1 MISRHIRP
9 KSYIH
14 LANGETRE
22 LCPGVPIEGA
32 SIIHTDSKILLE
44 MDAESIRKSEIQRKN
59 DLEAMLWAKTHGC
72 G

>member
-32 SIIHTDSKILLE
+32 SIIE